1 LRDASE
7 DATMELYTAG
17 TGNGQ
22 RAAIAVNECGV
33 TCKIHVLNLAQGD
46 QKKPDYL
53 KINPTGRIPTL
64 IDPQGPD
71 GKPLTLIQSWAILI
85 YLAEKTG
92 KLRAHNTVARAR
104 TFQWVAEGA
113 SDMAPT
119 AQNIF
124 FLGSRMPEKVPDSA
138 VKFYEDRLVNLFRA
152 ADQQLAV
159 SPYLTGEE
167 VTIADIGIYPIYAG
181 RKALIDGAGLKNVTG
196 WGERVGSR
204 PGVQKG
210 MKLES

>member
-1 LRDASE
+1 MMRGIARASE
-7 DATMELYTAG
+7 DPRMELYTAG

-33 TCKIHVLNLAQGD
+33 ACKIHVLNLGQGD

-104 TFQWVAEGA
+104 TFQWMTEGA

-124 FLGSRMPEKVPDSA
+124 FLGNRMPEKVPDSA
-138 VKFYEDRLVNLFRA
+138 IKFYEDRLVAQFRA
-152 ADQQLAV
+152 AGPQLA
-159 SPYLTGEE
+159 STPYLSGSE
-167 VTIADIGIYPIYAG
+167 VTIADIGLYPIYAG
-181 RKALIDGAGLKNVTG
+181 RQPLIDGAGLKNVSA
-196 WGERVGSR
+196 W
-204 PGVQKG
+204 
-210 MKLES
+210 

>member
-1 LRDASE
+1 
-7 DATMELYTAG
+7 MQLYTAG

-33 TCKIHVLNLAQGD
+33 TCSIHVLNLAQGD

-64 IDPQGPD
+64 IDPEGPD
-71 GKPLTLIQSWAILI
+71 EKPLTLYQSWAILI

-92 KLRAHNTVARAR
+92 KLRAHSPLARAR

-124 FLGSRMPEKVPDSA
+124 FLGNRMPEKVPDSA
-138 VKFYEDRLVNLFRA
+138 IKFYEERLVTQFRA
-152 ADQQLAV
+152 ADQQLAH
-159 SPYLTGEE
+159 SPYLTGNEI
-167 VTIADIGIYPIYAG
+167 TIADIGLYPIYAG
-181 RKALIDGAGLKNVTG
+181 RKALIDGAGLKNVAA
-196 WGERVGSR
+196 WGERVGAR
-204 PGVQKG
+204 PPVQKG

>member
-1 LRDASE
+1 MSKPRSGRFSNNSVRHAAVGCGELRDASE

-22 RAAIAVNECGV
+22 RAAIAVNECGI

-71 GKPLTLIQSWAILI
+71 GKPLTLYQSWAILI

-92 KLRAHNTVARAR
+92 KLRANTPLAQARA
-104 TFQWVAEGA
+104 FQWMAEGA

-138 VKFYEDRLVNLFRA
+138 VKFYEDRLLNPFPPPAPQPCR
-152 ADQQLAV
+152 
-159 SPYLTGEE
+159 
-167 VTIADIGIYPIYAG
+167 
-181 RKALIDGAGLKNVTG
+181 
-196 WGERVGSR
+196 
-204 PGVQKG
+204 
-210 MKLES
+210 

>member
-1 LRDASE
+1 
-7 DATMELYTAG
+7 MELYTAG

-33 TCKIHVLNLAQGD
+33 ICKIHVLNLAQGD
-46 QKKPDYL
+46 QKQPDYL

-92 KLRAHNTVARAR
+92 KLRANTPLARAR
-104 TFQWVAEGA
+104 TFQWMTEGA

-124 FLGSRMPEKVPDSA
+124 FLGNRMPEKVPDSA
-138 VKFYEDRLVNLFRA
+138 IKFYEDRLVTQFRA
-152 ADQQLAV
+152 ADQQLAE
-159 SPYLTGEE
+159 SPYLTGHEI
-167 VTIADIGIYPIYAG
+167 TIADIGIYPVYAG
-181 RKALIDGAGLKNVTG
+181 RQALIDGAGLKNVVA
-196 WGERVGSR
+196 WGERIGAR
-204 PGVQKG
+204 PTVQKG